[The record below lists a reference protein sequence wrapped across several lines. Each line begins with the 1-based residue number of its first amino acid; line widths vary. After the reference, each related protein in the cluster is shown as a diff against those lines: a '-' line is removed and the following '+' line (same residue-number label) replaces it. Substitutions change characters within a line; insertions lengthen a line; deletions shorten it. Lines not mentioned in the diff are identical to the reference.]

1 MLVDVLADKLISKVV
16 PSEEKPTS
24 LTEFLTDS
32 SLMKKRCIVMQREK
46 VLKRNLS
53 EFCGLTVKDF
63 DMEKRIVQ
71 MLSGSFAVSGIMVNW
86 NIRWTND
93 CSFRA
98 LLPEF
103 SAHGVHLKEKKKPR
117 KRAQNAALC
126 GV

>member
-63 DMEKRIVQ
+63 DMEKRIVH
-71 MLSGSFAVSGIMVNW
+71 MLSGSFAVSGIMVN
-86 NIRWTND
+86 
-93 CSFRA
+93 
-98 LLPEF
+98 
-103 SAHGVHLKEKKKPR
+103 
-117 KRAQNAALC
+117 
-126 GV
+126 